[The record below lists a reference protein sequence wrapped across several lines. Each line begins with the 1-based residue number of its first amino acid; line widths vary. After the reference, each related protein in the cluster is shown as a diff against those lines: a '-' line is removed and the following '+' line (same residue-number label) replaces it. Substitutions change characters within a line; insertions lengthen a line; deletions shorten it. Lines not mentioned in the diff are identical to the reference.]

1 MSRIELKGQ
10 HLRYFTNPCVENP
23 ATTANIASHVTEDWL
38 KETVKNLSRRLI
50 SRQVSVEECQ
60 AGGPYTGVGGIGYA
74 LLRVARLNG
83 FSQQDLINSCNDLL
97 EYQMA
102 YSRDVSRSR
111 YSRYLTGTTGLLTIR
126 GISDSMAGKSIDQ
139 VISKF
144 KKLVDV
150 VVEPGYQPSGD
161 DEILNGR
168 AGFLAGVLTLRIET
182 GQEILTQNEIR
193 RVLEAMLTS
202 GRNYSRSHKLKIP
215 LMYQWHN
222 KEYLG
227 AAHGLSGIL
236 QMFLCYWGYL
246 TNAERQDVLQTLN
259 WFLTIQSPEG
269 NFPSSSGSSN
279 GENELIH
286 WCHGASGAI
295 HMLICAYIITKQD
308 AFLQSAKRCAA
319 LIWERGLLRKGPGI
333 CHGVAGSG
341 YAFLLLYRITSEEE
355 YLSKAKVFAMIAM
368 NPGFLDNAN
377 TPDDPYSLFEGLAGT
392 LCYLTDML
400 EPMRAQFPMVPIAFG

>member
-1 MSRIELKGQ
+1 MSRIELNGQ
-10 HLRYFTNPCVENP
+10 HVRYFTNPCVENL
-23 ATTANIASHVTEDWL
+23 ATTANIASRVTEDWL
-38 KETVKNLSRRLI
+38 KETVKNLSKRLI
-50 SRQVSVEECQ
+50 YRQVSVEECQ

-74 LLRVARLNG
+74 LL
-83 FSQQDLINSCNDLL
+83 
-97 EYQMA
+97 
-102 YSRDVSRSR
+102 RDVSRSR

-182 GQEILTQNEIR
+182 GQEILTQSEIR

-215 LMYQWHN
+215 LMYQWHD

-227 AAHGLSGIL
+227 SAHGLSGIL
-236 QMFLCYWGYL
+236 QIFLCYWDYL

-269 NFPSSSGSSN
+269 NFPSSSGHIGSLCNRFRYKIFISGSSK

-286 WCHGASGAI
+286 WCHGAPGAI
-295 HMLICAYIITKQD
+295 HMLISAYIVTKQD
-308 AFLQSAKRCAA
+308 EFLQSAKCCAT

-355 YLSKAKVFAMIAM
+355 YLSKAKVFATIVM

-377 TPDDPYSLFEGLAGT
+377 TPDNPYSLFEGLAGT
-392 LCYLTDML
+392 LCYLADMF
-400 EPMRAQFPMVPIAFG
+400 EPMRAQFPMIPIAFG